1 MLKFDVVV
9 FGAGPAGTVASSYLA
24 RKGFNVLVLERASF
38 PRFVIGESL
47 LPSCMDDF
55 NEAGLLEGID
65 QSKYQIKYG
74 ATFVSGEKKCSFSFD
89 EQYSESW
96 SYTYQVERAKLDM
109 DLAQQAIKN
118 GVEIRFHSEV
128 KSVDAKESQQITHF
142 ENAKGEQESVESRYI
157 IDASGY
163 GRVLPRLFD
172 LEKPSS
178 MAARTAVFSHFN
190 DAGNSQVDRNKIE
203 VHVVDESNAWLWL
216 IPLANDCV
224 SVGMVSSL
232 EKANEFQLNE
242 SDNFVGFLKNFKG
255 IEKRFK
261 KTEALRAVDQLSG
274 FSVAVKKKYGEGY
287 VLCGNS
293 TEFLDPIFSSGVALA
308 TKSALLAAKA
318 VERKLTG
325 EQVDWSLEYEMPIS
339 ESIDVF
345 RSYIKAWYEG
355 DLQKVFF
362 AEKIDPTIKN
372 QICSVL
378 AGHVRDTTNPFVK
391 KHKTIIKTLA
401 KVLEI
406 QNRK

>member
-1 MLKFDVVV
+1 
-9 FGAGPAGTVASSYLA
+9 
-24 RKGFNVLVLERASF
+24 
-38 PRFVIGESL
+38 
-47 LPSCMDDF
+47 
-55 NEAGLLEGID
+55 
-65 QSKYQIKYG
+65 
-74 ATFVSGEKKCSFSFD
+74 
-89 EQYSESW
+89 
-96 SYTYQVERAKLDM
+96 
-109 DLAQQAIKN
+109 
-118 GVEIRFHSEV
+118 
-128 KSVDAKESQQITHF
+128 
-142 ENAKGEQESVESRYI
+142 
-157 IDASGY
+157 
-163 GRVLPRLFD
+163 
-172 LEKPSS
+172 

-190 DAGNSQVDRNKIE
+190 DAGNSQVDRYKIE